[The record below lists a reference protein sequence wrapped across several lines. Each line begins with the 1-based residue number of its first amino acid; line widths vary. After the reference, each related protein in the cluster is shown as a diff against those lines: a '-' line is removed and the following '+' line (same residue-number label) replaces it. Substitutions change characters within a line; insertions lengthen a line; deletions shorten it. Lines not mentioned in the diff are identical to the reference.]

1 MLRCGDGSFYTGIST
16 DVERRLM
23 VHQAGR
29 GARYTRGRGP
39 LTLWWACGPY
49 SHAVALSEER
59 RIKKLSHQEK
69 NALGGGGDQ

>member
-1 MLRCGDGSFYTGIST
+1 
-16 DVERRLM
+16 M